1 MSTQETE
8 RLSKFRKLGKS
19 GGREKTLW
27 VREPYLGQILAGLK
41 TVEVRVGYEN
51 IRRLQPG
58 DRLRLNDRHL
68 FAIRRIGRYADFEE
82 LLAHEDPA
90 AIAPDLPPDQLL
102 AGLRQLYPPER
113 EALGAVALE
122 VAPLPEAEDTEERR
136 RYTAVLFDMGYT
148 LVDFEPSQEAIVQ
161 EVLRTLGVE
170 RTVAEIDAAVRTVWG
185 EYFSEAAT
193 ASFPATEEYDSQVQ
207 IGLNRE
213 LLAQLDVAAD
223 GDTLQTFADALES
236 WFSRPG
242 VMHPYPEVVDVL
254 TTLRG
259 QGYRLGIISNW
270 GWNLRDHVVRV
281 ALDGFFELVWASAYA
296 GCNKPHPGIFF
307 QALVQMDLSAR
318 RTLYV
323 GDSYR
328 HDITGA
334 RHAGLDVVLLD
345 RTGTADA
352 PDCPVIQDLRG
363 LLDFLVE

>member
-1 MSTQETE
+1 
-8 RLSKFRKLGKS
+8 
-19 GGREKTLW
+19 LW

-41 TVEVRVGYEN
+41 TVEVRVGYDN

-58 DRLRLNDRHL
+58 DRLHLNDRYL
-68 FAIRRIGRYADFEE
+68 FAIQRTGRYADFEE
-82 LLAHEDPA
+82 LLAREDPA

-102 AGLRQLYPPER
+102 AALRQLYPPER

-122 VAPLPEAEDTEERR
+122 VAPLPQAEAVEGRR

-161 EVLRTLGVE
+161 EALRTLGAE

-193 ASFPATEEYDSQVQ
+193 VSFPATEAHDRQVQ
-207 IGLNRE
+207 VELNQQ
-213 LLAQLDVAAD
+213 LLAQLAVAAE
-223 GDTLQTFADALES
+223 GDTLHAFADTLES

-242 VMHPYPEVVDVL
+242 VMHPYPEAVSVL
-254 TTLRG
+254 TALRG

-270 GWNLRDHVVRV
+270 SWNLRDRVAQV

-296 GCNKPHPGIFF
+296 GCNKPHEGIFH
-307 QALVQMDLSAR
+307 QALAQMDLLPEQA
-318 RTLYV
+318 LYV

-328 HDITGA
+328 HDVVGA
-334 RHAGLDVVLLD
+334 RNVGMDVALVD
-345 RTGTADA
+345 RDGSADD
-352 PDCPVIQDLRG
+352 PDCPVIHDLWG
-363 LLDFLVE
+363 VFDLLA